1 MIDESTIRSTESRP
15 ASLARNTVWNIA
27 GQAIPLAVAMAAIPY
42 VVHGLGPERFG
53 ILAVAWLLL
62 GNFALLDFGLGRAAT
77 KFIAECL
84 ARRDFEQLPG
94 FFLTSLGLQI
104 FMGCC
109 GGLVL
114 AVLTPVLAERIFQVQ
129 PPMQA
134 EARQIFFALA
144 LSLPVVL
151 G

>member
-77 KFIAECL
+77 KFIAEYL
-84 ARRDFEQLPG
+84 ARHELRKLLP
-94 FFLTSLGLQI
+94 LVWTSLGLQI
-104 FMGCC
+104 AMGCF
-109 GGLVL
+109 GG
-114 AVLTPVLAERIFQVQ
+114 
-129 PPMQA
+129 
-134 EARQIFFALA
+134 
-144 LSLPVVL
+144 
-151 G
+151 